1 MRSTGSPL
9 RRAALASA
17 LLACLAPTSPPGAGD
32 AGEGPDTLW
41 VDAESSVLARRGTRA
56 EPFHRI
62 GEALEVVRGPSVIR
76 VASGEYRENITIPDG
91 VALVGE
97 GSSRPIVRGPW
108 LRRKHVITMLGKSS
122 LEFLRVTG
130 GEEGVHVDVNAHVR
144 LMNVEILDNHRN
156 GIGFERVE
164 KVGGEPATV
173 EIEDCLISGN
183 KDGIDLESTRGVI
196 RESRLV
202 GNSDDGI
209 DYDGNTDCAVL
220 HNEIRDN
227 GDDGIEIRLKRDTLA
242 RIEGNVITGNDE
254 DGIEIIDSW
263 QPKPTANHVEISDNV
278 IRDNARYGIG
288 AVEHASEDGKPGL
301 QIEGIVLGEN
311 HISGNGRA
319 DVAGVE
325 APRGTALRD
334 PAPSGGTRTP
344 PP

>member
-1 MRSTGSPL
+1 MRSTGAPL

-17 LLACLAPTSPPGAGD
+17 LLACLAPTSPPAARD

-41 VDAESSVLARRGTRA
+41 VDAGSSVFARRGTRA

-62 GEALEVVRGPSVIR
+62 GEALEAVRGPTWIR
-76 VASGEYRENITIPDG
+76 VASGDYRESVKIPDG

-97 GSSRPIVRGPW
+97 GPSRPIVRGPW
-108 LRRKHVITMLGKSS
+108 LRRRRVITMRGKSS

-144 LMNVEILDNHRN
+144 LVNVEIVDNHRN

-164 KVGGEPATV
+164 NVGGEPATV

-220 HNEIRDN
+220 DNKIRDN

-242 RIEGNVITGNDE
+242 RIEGNVITGNGE
-254 DGIEIIDSW
+254 DGIEIIDTW

-288 AVEHASEDGKPGL
+288 AVEHASEDVKPGL
-301 QIEGIVLGEN
+301 QIEGIALGEN
-311 HISGNGRA
+311 RVSANGRA

-325 APRGTALRD
+325 TRRGTALRD
-334 PAPSGGTRTP
+334 PAHPRGMRTP
-344 PP
+344 LP